1 MSRKHS
7 VLDTHSDSN
16 FSMECIQTGRCIY
29 SYHSDCRRAA
39 KDVEM
44 GDTEE

>member
-7 VLDTHSDSN
+7 ALDTHSDLN
-16 FSMECIQTGRCIY
+16 FSMDCIQTGRRIY
-29 SYHSDCRRAA
+29 SYHPDCRRAA
-39 KDVEM
+39 KDMEM